1 LHFDRANPG
10 LDRANRIM
18 SVADNALAAIR
29 KDKTGVQ
36 GKERVEFD
44 LDSLHDQ
51 LACPSAEDFGER
63 IVDFVFLSE

>member
-1 LHFDRANPG
+1 
-10 LDRANRIM
+10 M